1 MKNHCFL
8 RNHGVL
14 PTDVVC
20 PTCNLPC
27 RYRKEQRVVLRA
39 VEKNRQNSVSYYTGI
54 SLQGTHLSPSKILF
68 FVNHWLQK
76 NWNHKTRITCLNFST
91 ATCGLEEL
99 LLGIYGELASDSKAN
114 RRCRR
119 NRRDR
124 RDYFFAGNI
133 TEVDL

>member
-68 FVNHWLQK
+68 YVNHWLQK

-91 ATCGLEEL
+91 ATSVDWRSFCSEFTENWLQIQKPIG
-99 LLGIYGELASDSKAN
+99 G
-114 RRCRR
+114 
-119 NRRDR
+119 
-124 RDYFFAGNI
+124 AGVI
-133 TEVDL
+133 VEIDETTFSQEIKPR